1 MSMGTVAAV
10 GEHMR
15 VRGFALAGVTVL
27 EAERA
32 EDVREVW
39 RSLPDDVSLV
49 ILTPA
54 AAEAL
59 GPEPAGTRFLTAV
72 MPQ

>member
-1 MSMGTVAAV
+1 
-10 GEHMR
+10 MR
-15 VRGFALAGVTVL
+15 VRGLALAGVDVF

-32 EDVREVW
+32 KDVREAW
-39 RSLPDDVSLV
+39 WSLPDDVSLV

-59 GPEPAGTRFLTAV
+59 GPELPDPRFLTAV
-72 MPQ
+72 MPL